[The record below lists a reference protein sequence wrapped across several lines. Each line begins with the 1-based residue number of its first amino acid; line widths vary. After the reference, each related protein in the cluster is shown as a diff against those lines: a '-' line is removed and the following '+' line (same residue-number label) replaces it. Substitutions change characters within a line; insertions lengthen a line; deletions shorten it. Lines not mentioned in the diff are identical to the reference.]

1 MCPRKGAI
9 QKCFDKRDF
18 ELIPQALRNRTLC
31 LHQAWCCSQGFEIW
45 ASRSV
50 SNHVSQAR
58 LLILQTSDVSFAKKV
73 YMCAPADQD
82 EFKKVQQN
90 IVLQSYVKPETENF
104 FYCILID
111 IISIFTLIPAIS

>member
-31 LHQAWCCSQGFEIW
+31 LHQACCCCSQGFEIW

-58 LLILQTSDVSFAKKV
+58 LLILQTSDLSSAKKV

-82 EFKKVQQN
+82 ELKKSAAN
-90 IVLQSYVKPETENF
+90 YCPTE
-104 FYCILID
+104 L
-111 IISIFTLIPAIS
+111 

>member
-58 LLILQTSDVSFAKKV
+58 LLILQTSDLSSAKNV
-73 YMCAPADQD
+73 YMCGPADQD
-82 EFKKVQQN
+82 EFKKVQKKYCPTEIWNLEKNGLHFDWYN
-90 IVLQSYVKPETENF
+90 INLH
-104 FYCILID
+104 
-111 IISIFTLIPAIS
+111 TLFSEFDHS